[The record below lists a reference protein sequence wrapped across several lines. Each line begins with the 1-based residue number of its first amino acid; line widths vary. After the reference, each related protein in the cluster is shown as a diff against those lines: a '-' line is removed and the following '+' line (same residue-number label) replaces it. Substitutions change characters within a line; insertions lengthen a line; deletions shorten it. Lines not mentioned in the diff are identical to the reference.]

1 MDIVILA
8 RLLIP
13 VFTLVIGIVCQYL
26 MFYESGVNFFAVVS
40 KMFVL
45 WVLYLFLGVLFSE
58 HFLRLMKKRGGN

>member
-26 MFYESGVNFFAVVS
+26 MFYESGVSFFSVVS
-40 KMFVL
+40 KMF
-45 WVLYLFLGVLFSE
+45 YGFFIY
-58 HFLRLMKKRGGN
+58 F